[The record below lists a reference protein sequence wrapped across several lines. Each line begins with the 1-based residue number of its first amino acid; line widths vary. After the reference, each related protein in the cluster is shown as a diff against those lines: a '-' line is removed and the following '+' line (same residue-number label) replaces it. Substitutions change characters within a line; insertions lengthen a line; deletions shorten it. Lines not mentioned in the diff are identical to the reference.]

1 MTSSSNLFANDP
13 LWRGINQPWK
23 MKTLNGLNGKPKV
36 QILLQEHSRI
46 TIDSVSVGFDNKT
59 TRAEQEEPHQLDV
72 ETLPSSR
79 DSGGHGRP
87 LASSY
92 GSKWFFFVTASFWL
106 HFYPCWSWCAYSF
119 IPFILGVENFEP
131 SPSKTSHHFPH
142 QNCWTLWE
150 TGRDLIW
157 SDEMPLLKP
166 DVKPQNEAR
175 FDHFASTQGMIFTIY
190 NQQPL
195 GHWGLIP
202 R

>member
-1 MTSSSNLFANDP
+1 MENQRFKSCFKSIQELRLIQWALALTTKPQGQSKRSLTSWMWRPYPAAEIVEGMEARWLAAMVQND
-13 LWRGINQPWK
+13 
-23 MKTLNGLNGKPKV
+23 
-36 QILLQEHSRI
+36 
-46 TIDSVSVGFDNKT
+46 
-59 TRAEQEEPHQLDV
+59 
-72 ETLPSSR
+72 
-79 DSGGHGRP
+79 
-87 LASSY
+87 
-92 GSKWFFFVTASFWL
+92 FFFVTASFWL